1 MKTWCKGEEATM
13 PMREVDFILNHILD
27 NYPKVSDINVSVGR
41 PFQVEVDGELIPVE
55 FSVPIPAL
63 TPFQTETFALQLLNN
78 DRRNTRMLLEQG
90 SADLSYAIGDRA
102 RFRINIFSAR
112 GSYTVVM
119 RRLPTYIPTVEEM
132 HLPSVLNEIVEEK
145 NGLVLVTGATGS
157 GKSTTLAAVLRKLNQ
172 TKSVHVVT
180 LEDPVEF
187 VHKHE
192 KATFNQ
198 RELGADF
205 DTFDSGL
212 RAALRQ
218 APKVILVGEMRDRA
232 TVEIALHAAE
242 TGHLVLST
250 LHTIDAGQTI
260 NRIIGMF
267 EQAEELLVRGRLAAM
282 LRWIIS
288 QRLLPKIGG
297 GRLAA
302 LEIMRTNLRVQ
313 DSILHGES
321 EGKTFYEII
330 DAGVASGMQT
340 FDKSIIQGYRDGL
353 ITEQTALAY
362 ASQRSIVRR
371 GIDEF
376 NYAIGAAKDE
386 LGVKL
391 AIDQEYEQRIHEE
404 RQKVGSR

>member
-1 MKTWCKGEEATM
+1 M
-13 PMREVDFILNHILD
+13 PMRELDFILNHILD

-41 PFQVEVDGELIPVE
+41 SFQVEVDGELIPVE
-55 FSVPIPAL
+55 FPVAIPTL

-78 DRRNTRMLLEQG
+78 DRRNTHMLIEKG
-90 SADLSYAIGDRA
+90 SADLSYAVGDRA
-102 RFRINIFSAR
+102 RFRINIFTAR
-112 GSYTVVM
+112 GTYSVVM

-132 HLPSVLNEIVEEK
+132 RLPLVLNEIVEEK

-172 TKSVHVVT
+172 TKAVHVVT

-267 EQAEELLVRGRLAAM
+267 EQAEEQLVRGRLAAM
-282 LRWIIS
+282 LRWVVG

-313 DSILHGES
+313 DTILHGES

-376 NYAIGAAKDE
+376 NYATGVAKDE

-391 AIDQEYEQRIHEE
+391 AIDQEYEQRTHEE
-404 RQKVGSR
+404 RQKVGPR

>member
-1 MKTWCKGEEATM
+1 M
-13 PMREVDFILNHILD
+13 PTREVDFILNHILD
-27 NYPKVSDINVSVGR
+27 QYPKVSDINVSVGR
-41 PFQVEVDGELIPVE
+41 PFQVEVDGELIPAE
-55 FSVPIPAL
+55 FPTPLPIL
-63 TPFQTETFALQLLNN
+63 TPFHTETFALQLLNN
-78 DRRNTRMLLEQG
+78 DRRSTRLLLEQG
-90 SADLSYAIGDRA
+90 SADLSYAVGDRA

-112 GSYTVVM
+112 GNYAIVM
-119 RRLPTYIPTVEEM
+119 RRLAAYIPTVEEM
-132 HLPSVLNEIVEEK
+132 HLPPILNEIGEEK

-157 GKSTTLAAVLRKLNQ
+157 GKSTTLAAVLRKINQ
-172 TKSVHVVT
+172 TKAVHVVT

-198 RELGADF
+198 RELGLDF
-205 DTFDSGL
+205 DTFESGL

-218 APKVILVGEMRDRA
+218 APKIILVGEMRDRA

-267 EQAEELLVRGRLAAM
+267 DQAEEQLIRGRLAAM
-282 LRWIIS
+282 LRWVVG

-313 DSILHGES
+313 DTILHGEG

-330 DAGVASGMQT
+330 AAGVAAGMQT
-340 FDKSIIQGYRDGL
+340 FDRAILKGYEDGL

-362 ASQRSIVRR
+362 ASQRSLVRR
-371 GIDEF
+371 GIDD
-376 NYAIGAAKDE
+376 IKAAHGEKTYD
-386 LGVKL
+386 LGVEL
-391 AIDQEYEQRIHEE
+391 TLDQEYDRRVNEE
-404 RQKVGSR
+404 RQKAGAR

>member
-1 MKTWCKGEEATM
+1 M
-13 PMREVDFILNHILD
+13 PRHAVDFILNHILD
-27 NYPKVSDINVSVGR
+27 HYPKVSDINVSVGR
-41 PFQVEVDGELIPVE
+41 PFQVEVDGELLPVE
-55 FSVPIPAL
+55 LPVPIPVL

-78 DRRNTRMLLEQG
+78 DRRNSRLLLEQG
-90 SADLSYAIGDRA
+90 AADLSYAVGGRA

-112 GSYTVVM
+112 GTYAVVM
-119 RRLPTYIPTVEEM
+119 RRLPTYIPTIEEM
-132 HLPSVLNEIVEEK
+132 RLPAVLHEIIEEK

-157 GKSTTLAAVLRKLNQ
+157 GKSTTLAAILRQLNQ
-172 TKSVHVVT
+172 TKRVHVVT

-187 VHKHE
+187 VHTHDR
-192 KATFNQ
+192 ATFNQ
-198 RELGADF
+198 RELGLDF
-205 DTFDSGL
+205 DTFESGL

-260 NRIIGMF
+260 NRIVGMF
-267 EQAEELLVRGRLAAM
+267 DQAEEHLIRGRLAAM
-282 LRWIIS
+282 LRWVIG

-313 DSILHGES
+313 NSILHGES
-321 EGKTFYEII
+321 DGKTFYEII
-330 DAGVASGMQT
+330 EAGVASSGMQT
-340 FDKSIIQGYRDGL
+340 FDKVIIKGFRDGL

-376 NYAIGAAKDE
+376 NYAIGVAQDE

-391 AIDQEYEQRIHEE
+391 AIDQEYEQRMNEE
-404 RQKVGSR
+404 RQKVGPR

>member
-1 MKTWCKGEEATM
+1 
-13 PMREVDFILNHILD
+13 
-27 NYPKVSDINVSVGR
+27 
-41 PFQVEVDGELIPVE
+41 
-55 FSVPIPAL
+55 
-63 TPFQTETFALQLLNN
+63 
-78 DRRNTRMLLEQG
+78 
-90 SADLSYAIGDRA
+90 
-102 RFRINIFSAR
+102 
-112 GSYTVVM
+112 
-119 RRLPTYIPTVEEM
+119 
-132 HLPSVLNEIVEEK
+132 
-145 NGLVLVTGATGS
+145 
-157 GKSTTLAAVLRKLNQ
+157 
-172 TKSVHVVT
+172 VVT

-198 RELGADF
+198 RELGIDF

-267 EQAEELLVRGRLAAM
+267 EQAEEQLIRGRLAAM
-282 LRWIIS
+282 LRWVVG
-288 QRLLPKIGG
+288 QRLLPRIGG

-313 DSILHGES
+313 DTILHGES

-330 DAGVASGMQT
+330 EAGVASGMQT
-340 FDKSIIQGYRDGL
+340 FDKSILKGYEEGL
-353 ITEQTALAY
+353 VTEQTAMAY
-362 ASQRSIVRR
+362 ASQRSVVRR
-371 GIDEF
+371 GIDDIKSARGEKT
-376 NYAIGAAKDE
+376 YD
-386 LGVKL
+386 LGVEL
-391 AIDQEYEQRIHEE
+391 ALDPEYERRVSEE
-404 RQKVGSR
+404 RQKVGLR

>member
-1 MKTWCKGEEATM
+1 M

-27 NYPKVSDINVSVGR
+27 HYPQVSDINVSVGR

-55 FSVPIPAL
+55 LPVPIAVL

-78 DRRNTRMLLEQG
+78 DRRNSRILLEQG
-90 SADLSYAIGDRA
+90 SADLSYAVGDRA

-112 GSYTVVM
+112 GNYAVVM
-119 RRLPTYIPTVEEM
+119 RRLPTYIPTIEEM
-132 HLPSVLNEIVEEK
+132 HLPAVLNEIVEEK

-172 TKSVHVVT
+172 TKRVHVVT

-198 RELGADF
+198 RELGLDF

-267 EQAEELLVRGRLAAM
+267 DQTEEQLIRGRLAAM

-288 QRLLPKIGG
+288 QRLLPKVSG
-297 GRLAA
+297 GRRAA

-321 EGKTFYEII
+321 DGKTFYEII
-330 DAGVASGMQT
+330 DAGVASSGMQT
-340 FDKSIIQGYRDGL
+340 FDKSIIEGFRDGL

-371 GIDEF
+371 GIDAC
-376 NYAIGAAKDE
+376 NHARGIAQDE

-391 AIDQEYEQRIHEE
+391 AMDQEYEQRINEE

>member
-1 MKTWCKGEEATM
+1 M
-13 PMREVDFILNHILD
+13 PTREVDFILNHILD
-27 NYPKVSDINVSVGR
+27 HYPKVSDINVSVGR
-41 PFQVEVDGELIPVE
+41 PFQVEVDGDLIPAE
-55 FSVPIPAL
+55 FPTPIPVL
-63 TPFQTETFALQLLNN
+63 MPFHTETFALQLLNN
-78 DRRNTRMLLEQG
+78 DRRSTHLLLEQG

-102 RFRINIFSAR
+102 RFRVNIFSAR
-112 GSYTVVM
+112 GNYAIVM

-132 HLPSVLNEIVEEK
+132 HLPSALNEIGEEK

-157 GKSTTLAAVLRKLNQ
+157 GKSTTLAAVLRKVNQ
-172 TKSVHVVT
+172 TKAVHVVT

-198 RELGADF
+198 RELGVDF
-205 DTFDSGL
+205 DTFESGL

-267 EQAEELLVRGRLAAM
+267 EQAEEQLIRGRLAAM
-282 LRWIIS
+282 LRWVVG
-288 QRLLPKIGG
+288 QRLLPRIGG

-302 LEIMRTNLRVQ
+302 LEIMRTNLRIQ
-313 DSILHGES
+313 DSILHGEA

-330 DAGVASGMQT
+330 DQGVAAGMQT
-340 FDKSIIQGYRDGL
+340 FDKSILKGYEDGV
-353 ITEQTALAY
+353 ITEQTAMGY
-362 ASQRSIVRR
+362 ASQRAVVRR
-371 GIDEF
+371 GID
-376 NYAIGAAKDE
+376 
-386 LGVKL
+386 GVKAARGEKTSDIVIEL
-391 AIDQEYEQRIHEE
+391 ALDQDYDRRVHDE
-404 RQKVGSR
+404 RQQVGAR

>member
-1 MKTWCKGEEATM
+1 M
-13 PMREVDFILNHILD
+13 PVREVDFILNHILD
-27 NYPKVSDINVSVGR
+27 HYPKVSDINVSVGR

-55 FSVPIPAL
+55 FPVSIATL

-78 DRRNTRMLLEQG
+78 DRRNTHMLLEQG

-102 RFRINIFSAR
+102 RFRINIFAAR
-112 GSYTVVM
+112 GNYSVVM

-132 HLPSVLNEIVEEK
+132 QLPAVLNEIVEEK

-172 TKSVHVVT
+172 TKAVHVVT

-192 KATFNQ
+192 RATFNQ

-205 DTFDSGL
+205 DTFESGL

-267 EQAEELLVRGRLAAM
+267 EQAEEQLVRGRLAAM

-340 FDKSIIQGYRDGL
+340 FDKSIIKGYRDGL

-376 NYAIGAAKDE
+376 NYAIGVAKDE

-404 RQKVGSR
+404 RQKVGSH

>member
-1 MKTWCKGEEATM
+1 M
-13 PMREVDFILNHILD
+13 PTREVDFILNHILD
-27 NYPKVSDINVSVGR
+27 QYPKVSDINVSVGR
-41 PFQVEVDGELIPVE
+41 PFQVEVDGELIPAE
-55 FSVPIPAL
+55 FPTPLPIL
-63 TPFQTETFALQLLNN
+63 TPFHTETFALQLLNN
-78 DRRNTRMLLEQG
+78 DRRSTRLLLEQG
-90 SADLSYAIGDRA
+90 SADLSYAVGDRA

-112 GSYTVVM
+112 GNYAIVM
-119 RRLPTYIPTVEEM
+119 RRLAAYIPTVEEM
-132 HLPSVLNEIVEEK
+132 QLPPILNEIGEEK

-157 GKSTTLAAVLRKLNQ
+157 GKSTTLAAVLRKINQ
-172 TKSVHVVT
+172 TKAVHVVT

-198 RELGADF
+198 RELGLDF
-205 DTFDSGL
+205 DAFESGL

-267 EQAEELLVRGRLAAM
+267 DQAEEQLIRGRLAAM
-282 LRWIIS
+282 LRWVVG

-313 DSILHGES
+313 DAILHGEA

-330 DAGVASGMQT
+330 AAGVAAGMQT
-340 FDKSIIQGYRDGL
+340 FDRSILKGYEDGL

-362 ASQRSIVRR
+362 ASQRSLVRR
-371 GIDEF
+371 GVDDIK
-376 NYAIGAAKDE
+376 AAHGEKTYD
-386 LGVKL
+386 LGVEL
-391 AIDQEYEQRIHEE
+391 TLDQEYDRRVNEE
-404 RQKVGSR
+404 RQKAGAR

>member
-1 MKTWCKGEEATM
+1 M

-41 PFQVEVDGELIPVE
+41 SFQVEVDGELIPVE
-55 FSVPIPAL
+55 FPVAIPTL

-78 DRRNTRMLLEQG
+78 DRRNTHMLIEKG
-90 SADLSYAIGDRA
+90 SADLSYAVGDRA
-102 RFRINIFSAR
+102 RFRINIFAAR
-112 GSYTVVM
+112 GTYSVVM

-132 HLPSVLNEIVEEK
+132 QLPSVLNEIVEEK

-172 TKSVHVVT
+172 TKAVHVVT

-267 EQAEELLVRGRLAAM
+267 EQAEEQLIRGRLAAM
-282 LRWIIS
+282 LRWVVG

-313 DSILHGES
+313 DTVLHGES

-376 NYAIGAAKDE
+376 NYAIGVAKDE

-404 RQKVGSR
+404 RQKVSSR

>member
-1 MKTWCKGEEATM
+1 M
-13 PMREVDFILNHILD
+13 PTREVDFILHHILD
-27 NYPKVSDINVSVGR
+27 HYPKVSDINVSVGR

-55 FSVPIPAL
+55 LPVPIPTL

-78 DRRNTRMLLEQG
+78 DRRNSRILLEQG
-90 SADLSYAIGDRA
+90 SADLSYAVGDRA

-112 GSYTVVM
+112 GNYAVVM

-132 HLPSVLNEIVEEK
+132 HLPAVLNEIVEEK

-172 TKSVHVVT
+172 TKGVHVVT

-187 VHKHE
+187 VHEHD

-198 RELGADF
+198 RELGLDF
-205 DTFDSGL
+205 DTFESGL

-232 TVEIALHAAE
+232 TIEIALHAAE

-267 EQAEELLVRGRLAAM
+267 DQAEEHLIRGRLAAM
-282 LRWIIS
+282 LRWIIG

-321 EGKTFYEII
+321 DGKTFYEII
-330 DAGVASGMQT
+330 DAGIASSGMQT
-340 FDKSIIQGYRDGL
+340 FDTSIIKGFRDGL

-371 GIDEF
+371 AIDEF
-376 NYAIGAAKDE
+376 NYAIGVAKDE

-391 AIDQEYEQRIHEE
+391 AIDQEYEQRINEE
-404 RQKVGSR
+404 RQKARSR